1 MSKSIGLN
9 AARSLQRLNRLCC
22 ITRSNNPNP
31 TQVWIKANKYTT
43 CSTARLCNP
52 EPLGIS
58 GRRWVHLGLCL
69 NNQTAE
75 KTIGSAEKYDFLAE
89 TKQLLNIVAKSLYSE
104 KEVFIREL
112 VSNSS
117 DAIEKLKY
125 TELSSGLHS
134 AENIPYEIHITVDDV
149 NKTLTIRDTGV
160 GMSIFVFTKIKWTK
174 KEKI

>member
-1 MSKSIGLN
+1 M
-9 AARSLQRLNRLCC
+9 
-22 ITRSNNPNP
+22 
-31 TQVWIKANKYTT
+31 
-43 CSTARLCNP
+43 
-52 EPLGIS
+52 
-58 GRRWVHLGLCL
+58 

-125 TELSSGLHS
+125 TELSTGLHS
-134 AENIPYEIHITVDDV
+134 AENIPYEIHITADDV

-160 GMSIFVFTKIKWTK
+160 GMSIFVFTKIK
-174 KEKI
+174 